1 MPATAKVIARR
12 DGVGFSAS
20 RLDEPDYNMALGTS
34 FLGSLVSEF
43 SGSYLMAAAAY
54 NAGPNRPTQWVSAC
68 GDPRTS
74 SSDPVDYIE
83 CIPIS
88 ETRNYVMRVLEGMQ
102 VYRARLNGGR
112 APLTLAADLK
122 RGGYGS
128 ALQVASTG
136 GPTIDSL
143 LEGSL
148 GSETDAEAAV
158 VASTP
163 VPNPPEIQRVD
174 PGLERRAKHRHESH
188 GGKAHKSERASA
200 HGKSKASGEHAKPK
214 HKSGK

>member
-1 MPATAKVIARR
+1 M
-12 DGVGFSAS
+12 
-20 RLDEPDYNMALGTS
+20 
-34 FLGSLVSEF
+34 
-43 SGSYLMAAAAY
+43 
-54 NAGPNRPTQWVSAC
+54 SAC

-188 GGKAHKSERASA
+188 GGKAHKSERSA
-200 HGKSKASGEHAKPK
+200 PHGKSKASGEHAKPK